1 MAQSKF
7 TLYKYVKMGDGSWRY
22 KKAAFYSNGKI
33 KPNVV
38 VVGKNAQ
45 GKPIEETHAEGSR
58 LPRRITDSLSGSRYF
73 ILAPERACYPSAQCW
88 SSRIRAN

>member
-22 KKAAFYSNGKI
+22 KKAAFHSNGKI

-38 VVGKNAQ
+38 IVGKNPQ
-45 GKPIEETHAEGSR
+45 GKPIERLYAEGSYKMNHNGTWLDAGTDALEAQRRRNTLLDQEEWKR
-58 LPRRITDSLSGSRYF
+58 LR
-73 ILAPERACYPSAQCW
+73 
-88 SSRIRAN
+88 